1 LDVWNELPGQ
11 QFIFPA
17 MNAEVDYDIPVV
29 WLEQFK
35 YAVWQLEQGGNTN
48 RLHIQMYLQH
58 KNAHSMA
65 KWRKLVPG
73 NIEIQRGTND
83 EAANY
88 CKKQDETFVRGFWEH
103 GLFSTGQG
111 ARNDL
116 EAAKEAAL
124 AGATREELLLNH
136 TSVMIR
142 GAHVMDELIE
152 IARKRRV
159 SRPVVFNPPNG
170 VKEWHQFILYV
181 ITQPVDK
188 RKVYWVY
195 DAVGNAGKSYLAG
208 HIATKVPTFIAAEG
222 SYKDLFLA
230 YGKMGCPGVVILD
243 IPRTGKVGDPQCV
256 ESWKNGAAFSSK
268 YQSRMLEFDAPHVF
282 IFSNQSCEPGIFSID
297 RLVRIEL
304 HDGEWTMASRA
315 LADAACPGCVYAVQ
329 ELV

>member
-1 LDVWNELPGQ
+1 MSALIARGLTKL
-11 QFIFPA
+11 A
-17 MNAEVDYDIPVV
+17 
-29 WLEQFK
+29 FK
-35 YAVWQLEQGGNTN
+35 
-48 RLHIQMYLQH
+48 
-58 KNAHSMA
+58 
-65 KWRKLVPG
+65 
-73 NIEIQRGTND
+73 
-83 EAANY
+83 
-88 CKKQDETFVRGFWEH
+88 
-103 GLFSTGQG
+103 G
-111 ARNDL
+111 ARRMGSWM
-116 EAAKEAAL
+116 K
-124 AGATREELLLNH
+124 
-136 TSVMIR
+136 
-142 GAHVMDELIE
+142 
-152 IARKRRV
+152 
-159 SRPVVFNPPNG
+159 
-170 VKEWHQFILYV
+170 
-181 ITQPVDK
+181 K
-188 RKVYWVY
+188 RKA
-195 DAVGNAGKSYLAG
+195 DAGKGWSKRKAARTSRKSKRTSRHGKWKTKRKQRQRNRKQKRKFYLAG